1 MCVVG
6 ICGGC
11 VDVWLCSTGM
21 LLKLLCILLRHSM
34 CIVICMCAQGC
45 VIFSLGYIRCLTADL
60 QIQMLVYYIISG

>member
-45 VIFSLGYIRCLTADL
+45 VIYMYVCSRVCNIFSWLHK
-60 QIQMLVYYIISG
+60 MPNS